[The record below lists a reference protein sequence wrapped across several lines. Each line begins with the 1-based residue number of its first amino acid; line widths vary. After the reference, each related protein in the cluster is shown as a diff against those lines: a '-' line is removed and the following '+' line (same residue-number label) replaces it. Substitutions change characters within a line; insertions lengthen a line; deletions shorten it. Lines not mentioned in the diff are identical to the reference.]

1 MVIEKYMKALIGKDG
16 LYNRLPITGYWLL
29 LLTCYCL
36 LSSCGKCQTC
46 KVKDAV
52 GNTVYYS
59 DEHCGGG
66 LEDYKKGL
74 KEEWVCYNYTV
85 NDSDGVTVYVSPQVC
100 GFYEHLAP
108 LKDSLY
114 QVFIAD
120 SPTVV
125 VTPLITRVECANH
138 GE

>member
-1 MVIEKYMKALIGKDG
+1 MSSCE
-16 LYNRLPITGYWLL
+16 
-29 LLTCYCL
+29 YCL
-36 LSSCGKCQTC
+36 LSIVCCLLLIFPSCNTCQTC

-59 DEHCGGG
+59 SEHCGGI
-66 LEDYKKGL
+66 EDYKKGL
-74 KEEWVCYNYTV
+74 KEEWVCNKYTV

-100 GFYEHLAP
+100 GFYEHLVP
-108 LKDSLY
+108 IKDSLY

-125 VTPLITRVECANH
+125 VTPLFTRVECATH

>member
-1 MVIEKYMKALIGKDG
+1 MIVNSNYKIGTSNTSF
-16 LYNRLPITGYWLL
+16 YLL
-29 LLTCYCL
+29 LSFIYLLSTIL
-36 LSSCGKCQTC
+36 LSSCTKCQTC
-46 KVKDAV
+46 KVKDSV
-52 GNTVYYS
+52 GNTIYFS

-66 LEDYKKGL
+66 LENYKKGL

-85 NDSDGVTVYVSPQVC
+85 NDSDGVTVYVSQQIC